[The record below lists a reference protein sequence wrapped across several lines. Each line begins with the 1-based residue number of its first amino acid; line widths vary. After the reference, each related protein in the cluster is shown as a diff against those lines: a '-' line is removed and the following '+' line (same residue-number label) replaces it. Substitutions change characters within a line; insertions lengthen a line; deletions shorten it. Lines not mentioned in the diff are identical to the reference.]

1 MAEGSDPPRHGAG
14 RGRGEGGDPP
24 TTPTVGLPLQLKQ
37 PNFNWEGNVY
47 ENYKAF
53 SERATILLGGPYAKY
68 DDPSKISAFL
78 SWTGDKGFQLY
89 KNIDWERTGYDKH
102 KWEDVVKAFGEEFK
116 PCQTVMQSW
125 YQLGNLYSSHCK
137 DQTEF
142 MTRIKELAKEGGFT
156 NQEEIIKFL
165 FLIHNNNTKVR
176 EYLIDK
182 ADPTKT
188 SYDFLVLAKTIESQ
202 TQTESMSRKLLEKV
216 SNTPVAAV
224 QRNRSKTPF
233 RPKSRP
239 QSGTRGSSPSPGRQ
253 CGKCGFKHPPK
264 KCPAYGKVCNSC
276 KGRNHF
282 WRVCKKTKSKPQ
294 GNPKYRTS
302 RKDQYEV
309 GTEHAPYYQSDFE
322 FEEDC
327 IQIEFSKGTFNKGTD
342 GPKGNIMF
350 DEVTNTQALGDL
362 TLSNRAGKVQVT
374 RFKLDSGAGANLLPV
389 GTYYKLFNR
398 EDRDLE
404 ASRDPRV
411 SLVAANKSRIK
422 QLGSVRLRVQVGEF
436 ERVCKF
442 YVVPNYVR
450 PIFGLPDLTRMQLV
464 RFSMPIVS
472 QWTEGETSI
481 DEASSPIPISS
492 GLTKDEVLERFKE
505 VFTGLGRLKV
515 EPVKIHLTKDAKP
528 VRRPC
533 RRVPIAIRGKFKD
546 ELDSLCKQKVLT
558 KLDKN
563 EVTEWLNSFVNVDK
577 EDTTLRVCLD
587 PSGLNPYIIRPVF
600 NSYTLDE
607 ISYMLKDAKVFTVC
621 DANKGFFQVPLA
633 EESKKLTA
641 MLTPE
646 GVYVHNVLAMGL
658 SLASDVFEMIIK
670 DMIKGLP
677 GVINIADDLLIFGS
691 TIEEHDKNLLAVL
704 DRCKEIGLTLNPRK
718 FKFKCKMVPFFG
730 NVVSDQGILPDPK
743 KVQSIKNWPSPKSP
757 KELQSFLGA
766 VNYLSKF
773 IPELSSLRSPLQGL
787 VKKDSEYLWTGT
799 HEQAFQR
806 IKSAVCESTLLSY
819 YDKTKPIFI
828 EVDASGQG
836 LGAVLLQGNVSSE
849 ELKQASQ
856 TDGKYLKFRNKLKP
870 IAFASKSLSE
880 AEQRYSNIERELLGV
895 VWAIQHF
902 NHYTF
907 ANKINII
914 SDHKPLQ
921 PLFSGKSLTSCSPRT
936 ARLLLKVID
945 RDVRFFYQQGP
956 SMHLSD
962 PLSRLSSHNT
972 QDGNKE
978 EVQGLKVNICD
989 ITSVKNVTLDQ
1000 FKEHTASDEDFKLL
1014 KMYVMHGWPSGQQDC
1029 VEQLRSYFTFKEEI
1043 SFIDGLLFKG
1053 NRLIVP
1059 KALRNKTLQVLHR
1072 SHMGITKT
1080 QERARTSFYWP
1091 GLNTAIKSICQS
1103 CETCLQYAARQDK
1116 QEIGL
1121 VPDCSESWE
1130 TLATDIFEFQGKF
1143 FLIVSCRF
1151 SSYMVIREMTGHT
1164 AEETIDK
1171 LSSIFAELGLP
1182 RTLHCNRGSNYT
1194 SSKFQDFCKGLNIK
1208 VTYSS
1213 AEHHSSNYAERG
1225 VQTVKQFM
1233 RKTEEWQLALLEYLM
1248 TPIRLQGI
1256 QSSPLQLMKKRTIR
1270 GILPV
1275 RQQGT
1280 YSSDYERK
1288 LSRRQE
1294 QAKYQSGS
1302 QYKPLAMGTSILYY
1316 DHDKSQWVP
1325 GVLVEKIHDRSY
1337 VIISQKG
1344 RKVTRN
1350 RVDIK
1355 PYPGKVQVHFETP
1368 KVPMTSPTIMSKQA
1382 SLSSHRPFHHN
1393 NTFNANATSTPSSIT
1408 SSSKSSMSLPKVQ
1421 TQTLSSHHDRKSY
1434 SLEQRDPINNCD
1446 TLQHQPGIQLHK
1458 QSAKSANSQRKMA
1471 ITADKSKSLMPQQ
1484 TRSGRRVQRPK
1495 HYED

>member
-1 MAEGSDPPRHGAG
+1 MAEGGDPPRHGAG
-14 RGRGEGGDPP
+14 RGRGEGGEPA

-89 KNIDWERTGYDKH
+89 KNLDWERTGYDKN

-182 ADPTKT
+182 AEPTKT

-253 CGKCGFKHPPK
+253 CGKCGFKHPPR

-350 DEVTNTQALGDL
+350 DEVTNTKALGDL

-389 GTYYKLFNR
+389 GTYYKLFN
-398 EDRDLE
+398 
-404 ASRDPRV
+404 
-411 SLVAANKSRIK
+411 
-422 QLGSVRLRVQVGEF
+422 
-436 ERVCKF
+436 
-442 YVVPNYVR
+442 
-450 PIFGLPDLTRMQLV
+450 
-464 RFSMPIVS
+464 
-472 QWTEGETSI
+472 
-481 DEASSPIPISS
+481 
-492 GLTKDEVLERFKE
+492 
-505 VFTGLGRLKV
+505 
-515 EPVKIHLTKDAKP
+515 
-528 VRRPC
+528 
-533 RRVPIAIRGKFKD
+533 
-546 ELDSLCKQKVLT
+546 
-558 KLDKN
+558 
-563 EVTEWLNSFVNVDK
+563 
-577 EDTTLRVCLD
+577 
-587 PSGLNPYIIRPVF
+587 
-600 NSYTLDE
+600 
-607 ISYMLKDAKVFTVC
+607 
-621 DANKGFFQVPLA
+621 
-633 EESKKLTA
+633 
-641 MLTPE
+641 
-646 GVYVHNVLAMGL
+646 
-658 SLASDVFEMIIK
+658 
-670 DMIKGLP
+670 
-677 GVINIADDLLIFGS
+677 
-691 TIEEHDKNLLAVL
+691 
-704 DRCKEIGLTLNPRK
+704 
-718 FKFKCKMVPFFG
+718 
-730 NVVSDQGILPDPK
+730 
-743 KVQSIKNWPSPKSP
+743 
-757 KELQSFLGA
+757 
-766 VNYLSKF
+766 
-773 IPELSSLRSPLQGL
+773 
-787 VKKDSEYLWTGT
+787 KKDSEYLWTGT

-806 IKSAVCESTLLSY
+806 IKSAVFESTLLSY

-856 TDGKYLKFRNKLKP
+856 TDGKYLKFRNRLKP

-921 PLFSGKSLTSCSPRT
+921 PLFSGKALTSCSPRT

-945 RDVRFFYQQGP
+945 RDVRFFYQQGQ

-1014 KMYVMHGWPSGQQDC
+1014 KMYVMHGWPSAQQDC

-1103 CETCLQYAARQDK
+1103 CETCLQYAAKQDK

-1130 TLATDIFEFQGKF
+1130 ALATDIFEFQGKF

-1151 SSYMVIREMTGHT
+1151 SSYMVVREMTGHT

-1182 RTLHCNRGSNYT
+1182 RTLHCDRGTNYT

-1225 VQTVKQFM
+1225 S
-1233 RKTEEWQLALLEYLM
+1233 R
-1248 TPIRLQGI
+1248 
-1256 QSSPLQLMKKRTIR
+1256 QSS
-1270 GILPV
+1270 
-1275 RQQGT
+1275 
-1280 YSSDYERK
+1280 
-1288 LSRRQE
+1288 
-1294 QAKYQSGS
+1294 
-1302 QYKPLAMGTSILYY
+1302 
-1316 DHDKSQWVP
+1316 
-1325 GVLVEKIHDRSY
+1325 
-1337 VIISQKG
+1337 
-1344 RKVTRN
+1344 
-1350 RVDIK
+1350 
-1355 PYPGKVQVHFETP
+1355 
-1368 KVPMTSPTIMSKQA
+1368 
-1382 SLSSHRPFHHN
+1382 
-1393 NTFNANATSTPSSIT
+1393 
-1408 SSSKSSMSLPKVQ
+1408 
-1421 TQTLSSHHDRKSY
+1421 
-1434 SLEQRDPINNCD
+1434 
-1446 TLQHQPGIQLHK
+1446 
-1458 QSAKSANSQRKMA
+1458 NS
-1471 ITADKSKSLMPQQ
+1471 
-1484 TRSGRRVQRPK
+1484 
-1495 HYED
+1495 

>member
-1 MAEGSDPPRHGAG
+1 
-14 RGRGEGGDPP
+14 
-24 TTPTVGLPLQLKQ
+24 
-37 PNFNWEGNVY
+37 
-47 ENYKAF
+47 
-53 SERATILLGGPYAKY
+53 
-68 DDPSKISAFL
+68 
-78 SWTGDKGFQLY
+78 
-89 KNIDWERTGYDKH
+89 
-102 KWEDVVKAFGEEFK
+102 
-116 PCQTVMQSW
+116 
-125 YQLGNLYSSHCK
+125 
-137 DQTEF
+137 

-182 ADPTKT
+182 AEPSKT

-253 CGKCGFKHPPK
+253 CGKCGFKHPPR
-264 KCPAYGKVCNSC
+264 KCPAFGKVCNSC

-362 TLSNRAGKVQVT
+362 TLSNRAGKVEVT

-389 GTYYKLFNR
+389 GTYYKLFN
-398 EDRDLE
+398 
-404 ASRDPRV
+404 
-411 SLVAANKSRIK
+411 
-422 QLGSVRLRVQVGEF
+422 
-436 ERVCKF
+436 
-442 YVVPNYVR
+442 
-450 PIFGLPDLTRMQLV
+450 
-464 RFSMPIVS
+464 
-472 QWTEGETSI
+472 
-481 DEASSPIPISS
+481 
-492 GLTKDEVLERFKE
+492 
-505 VFTGLGRLKV
+505 
-515 EPVKIHLTKDAKP
+515 
-528 VRRPC
+528 
-533 RRVPIAIRGKFKD
+533 
-546 ELDSLCKQKVLT
+546 
-558 KLDKN
+558 
-563 EVTEWLNSFVNVDK
+563 
-577 EDTTLRVCLD
+577 
-587 PSGLNPYIIRPVF
+587 
-600 NSYTLDE
+600 
-607 ISYMLKDAKVFTVC
+607 
-621 DANKGFFQVPLA
+621 
-633 EESKKLTA
+633 
-641 MLTPE
+641 
-646 GVYVHNVLAMGL
+646 
-658 SLASDVFEMIIK
+658 
-670 DMIKGLP
+670 
-677 GVINIADDLLIFGS
+677 
-691 TIEEHDKNLLAVL
+691 
-704 DRCKEIGLTLNPRK
+704 
-718 FKFKCKMVPFFG
+718 
-730 NVVSDQGILPDPK
+730 
-743 KVQSIKNWPSPKSP
+743 
-757 KELQSFLGA
+757 
-766 VNYLSKF
+766 
-773 IPELSSLRSPLQGL
+773 
-787 VKKDSEYLWTGT
+787 KKDSEYLWTGT

-856 TDGKYLKFRNKLKP
+856 TEGKYLKFRNRLKP

-956 SMHLSD
+956 SMYLSD
-962 PLSRLSSHNT
+962 PLSRLSSHNI

-1000 FKEHTASDEDFKLL
+1000 FKEHTASDEDFQLL
-1014 KMYVMHGWPSGQQDC
+1014 KMYVMHGWPSAQQDC

-1043 SFIDGLLFKG
+1043 AFIDGLLFKG

-1072 SHMGITKT
+1072 SHMGIIKT

-1091 GLNTAIKSICQS
+1091 GLNIAIKSICQS
-1103 CETCLQYAARQDK
+1103 CETCLQYAAKQDK

-1130 TLATDIFEFQGKF
+1130 ALATDIFEFQGKF

-1151 SSYMVIREMTGHT
+1151 SSYMVVREMAGHT

-1182 RTLHCNRGSNYT
+1182 RTLHCDRGTNYT

-1233 RKTEEWQLALLEYLM
+1233 RKTEEWQMALLEYLM
-1248 TPIRLQGI
+1248 TPIRLQGT

-1280 YSSDYERK
+1280 CSSDYERK

-1302 QYKPLAMGTSILYY
+1302 QYKPLAMGSSILYY

-1350 RVDIK
+1350 RIDIK

-1382 SLSSHRPFHHN
+1382 SSSSHRPFHHN

-1408 SSSKSSMSLPKVQ
+1408 SSTKSSMSLPKIQ
-1421 TQTLSSHHDRKSY
+1421 TQTLSSHHDTKSC
-1434 SLEQRDPINNCD
+1434 SLKNRDPIHNRD
-1446 TLQHQPGIQLHK
+1446 VPQHQPGIQLRN
-1458 QSAKSANSQRKMA
+1458 QSAKSAKTQGKLA
-1471 ITADKSKSLMPQQ
+1471 ITADKSKSSMPQQ
-1484 TRSGRRVQRPK
+1484 TRSGWRVTKPK
-1495 HYED
+1495 RYED

>member
-1 MAEGSDPPRHGAG
+1 M
-14 RGRGEGGDPP
+14 
-24 TTPTVGLPLQLKQ
+24 
-37 PNFNWEGNVY
+37 
-47 ENYKAF
+47 
-53 SERATILLGGPYAKY
+53 GGPYAKY

-78 SWTGDKGFQLY
+78 SWTGNKGFQLY
-89 KNIDWERTGYDKH
+89 KNIDWERAGLSKD
-102 KWEDVVKAFGEEFK
+102 KWEDVVKAFGDEFK

-137 DQTEF
+137 DQSEF
-142 MTRIKELAKEGGFT
+142 MTRIKDLATEGGFT

-182 ADPTKT
+182 ADPTKS

-202 TQTESMSRKLLEKV
+202 SQTESMSRKLLEKV
-216 SNTPVAAV
+216 GTTQVAAV

-233 RPKSRP
+233 KSQDRSNP
-239 QSGTRGSSPSPGRQ
+239 RGPSSSPGKQ
-253 CGKCGFKHPPK
+253 CGKCGFRHPPRK
-264 KCPAYGKVCNSC
+264 YPAYGKVCNAC

-282 WRVCKKTKSKPQ
+282 WKVCKSKSNKSKPQ
-294 GNPKYRTS
+294 GNPRYRTS
-302 RKDQYEV
+302 RREQYEV
-309 GTEHAPYYQSDFE
+309 RTEHSPYYQSDFE
-322 FEEDC
+322 FQEDC
-327 IQIEFSKGTFNKGTD
+327 IQIEFSKGTINNSTNSTQS
-342 GPKGNIMF
+342 NIMF

-362 TLSNRAGKVQVT
+362 KLSNKAGKTQLT
-374 RFKLDSGAGANLLPV
+374 RFKLDSGAGANLLPI
-389 GTYYKLFNR
+389 GTYYKLFNK

-411 SLVAANKSRIK
+411 SLVAANKSKIK
-422 QLGSVRLRVQVGEF
+422 QLGTVRLRVHVGEF

-442 YVVPNYVR
+442 YVVPNYVK
-450 PIFGLPDLTRMQLV
+450 PIFGLPDLTRMEIV

-472 QWTEGETSI
+472 QWMDNETSV
-481 DEASSPIPISS
+481 DEASPLTS
-492 GLTKDEVLERFKE
+492 GLTKDEVLEKFKE

-533 RRVPIAIRGKFKD
+533 RRVPIAIRGTFKD

-607 ISYMLKDAKVFTVC
+607 ISYMLRDAKVFTVC

-646 GVYVHNVLAMGL
+646 GVYIHNVLAMGL

-670 DMIKGLP
+670 DMIKGLS

-691 TIEEHDKNLLAVL
+691 TIEEHDRNLLAVL
-704 DRCKEIGLTLNPRK
+704 ERCKEIGLTLNPKK

-787 VKKDSEYLWTGT
+787 IKKDSEYLWTGT
-799 HEQAFQR
+799 HEQAFQ
-806 IKSAVCESTLLSY
+806 KLKNAVCESTLLSY
-819 YDKTKPIFI
+819 YDKSKPIFI

-836 LGAVLLQGNVSSE
+836 LGAVLLQGCVSNE

-856 TDGKYLKFRNKLKP
+856 TDGKYLKFRNILKP

-921 PLFSGKSLTSCSPRT
+921 PLFSGKALTSCSPRT
-936 ARLLLKVID
+936 ARLLLKIID

-956 SMHLSD
+956 SMHLAD
-962 PLSRLSSHNT
+962 PLSRLSTHNT
-972 QDGNKE
+972 EDGNKE

-989 ITSVKNVTLDQ
+989 ITSVRNVTLDQ
-1000 FKEHTASDEDFKLL
+1000 FKEHTDIDEDFRLL
-1014 KMYVMHGWPSGQQDC
+1014 KMYVMHGWPSAQQDC
-1029 VEQLRSYFTFKEEI
+1029 VKQLRSYYTFKEEI

-1053 NRLIVP
+1053 NRVIVP
-1059 KALRNKTLQVLHR
+1059 KALRNKTLEVLHR
-1072 SHMGITKT
+1072 THMGIVKT

-1091 GLNTAIKSICQS
+1091 GLNKAIKDICQT

-1130 TLATDIFEFQGKF
+1130 ALATDIFEFQGKY
-1143 FLIVSCRF
+1143 FLIIACRF
-1151 SSYMVIREMTGHT
+1151 SSYMVVREMDGHT
-1164 AEETIDK
+1164 AEETIK
-1171 LSSIFAELGLP
+1171 KFSSVFAELGLP
-1182 RTLHCNRGSNYT
+1182 RTLHCDRGTNYT
-1194 SSKFQDFCKGLNIK
+1194 STQFQEFCQSLNIK

-1213 AEHHSSNYAERG
+1213 AEHHQSNYAERG
-1225 VQTVKQFM
+1225 VQTIKQFM
-1233 RKTEEWQLALLEYLM
+1233 RKTKEWQMALLEYLM
-1248 TPIRLQGI
+1248 TPIRHQGSH
-1256 QSSPLQLMKKRTIR
+1256 SSPLQLMKKRTIR

-1275 RQQGT
+1275 RQQGIC
-1280 YSSDYERK
+1280 SNDYDRK
-1288 LSRRQE
+1288 VLRRQE
-1294 QAKYQSGS
+1294 QVKYQSGS
-1302 QYKPLAMGTSILYY
+1302 SYKELAMGSSVLYY
-1316 DHDKSQWVP
+1316 DHDKGQWVP
-1325 GVLVEKIHDRSY
+1325 GVLVERIHDRSY
-1337 VIISQKG
+1337 VVISQKG
-1344 RKVTRN
+1344 RKITRN
-1350 RVDIK
+1350 RIDIK
-1355 PYPGKVQVHFETP
+1355 PYPGKVEVQFKLP
-1368 KVPMTSPTIMSKQA
+1368 KVPLTLKSSIMSQQVP
-1382 SLSSHRPFHHN
+1382 SSFHRPFHQN
-1393 NTFNANATSTPSSIT
+1393 NIKPSPPT
-1408 SSSKSSMSLPKVQ
+1408 SSGSSLKSAISPQ
-1421 TQTLSSHHDRKSY
+1421 TQTLSTYHHKKPC
-1434 SLEQRDPINNCD
+1434 SLDQRDPISKPAEAP
-1446 TLQHQPGIQLHK
+1446 LPKGIQLIPK
-1458 QSAKSANSQRKMA
+1458 PAKSASTKGKMA
-1471 ITADKSKSLMPQQ
+1471 DMAAKVPSKMPRQ
-1484 TRSGRRVQRPK
+1484 TRSGRRVLKPK
-1495 HYED
+1495 CYED

>member
-1 MAEGSDPPRHGAG
+1 MAEGGDPPRHGAG
-14 RGRGEGGDPP
+14 RGRGEGGEPA

-89 KNIDWERTGYDKH
+89 KNLDWERSGYDKS

-156 NQEEIIKFL
+156 NQEEIIRFL

-182 ADPTKT
+182 AEPTKT

-253 CGKCGFKHPPK
+253 CGKCGFKHPPR

-322 FEEDC
+322 FQEDC

-389 GTYYKLFNR
+389 GTYYKLFNK

-450 PIFGLPDLTRMQLV
+450 PIFGLPDLTRMQLL

-481 DEASSPIPISS
+481 DEASSPSSLPS

-533 RRVPIAIRGKFKD
+533 RRVPVAIRGKFKD

-577 EDTTLRVCLD
+577 EDTSLRVCLD
-587 PSGLNPYIIRPVF
+587 PSGFNPYIIRPVF

-658 SLASDVFEMIIK
+658 SLASDIFEMIIK

-773 IPELSSLRSPLQGL
+773 IP
-787 VKKDSEYLWTGT
+787 
-799 HEQAFQR
+799 
-806 IKSAVCESTLLSY
+806 
-819 YDKTKPIFI
+819 
-828 EVDASGQG
+828 
-836 LGAVLLQGNVSSE
+836 
-849 ELKQASQ
+849 
-856 TDGKYLKFRNKLKP
+856 
-870 IAFASKSLSE
+870 
-880 AEQRYSNIERELLGV
+880 
-895 VWAIQHF
+895 
-902 NHYTF
+902 
-907 ANKINII
+907 
-914 SDHKPLQ
+914 
-921 PLFSGKSLTSCSPRT
+921 GKSLTSCSPRT

-1014 KMYVMHGWPSGQQDC
+1014 KMYVMHGWPSAQQDC

-1072 SHMGITKT
+1072 SHMGIIKT

-1091 GLNTAIKSICQS
+1091 GLNIAIKSICQS
-1103 CETCLQYAARQDK
+1103 CETCLQYAAKQDK

-1130 TLATDIFEFQGKF
+1130 ALATDIFEFQGKF

-1151 SSYMVIREMTGHT
+1151 SSYMVVREMTEHT

-1182 RTLHCNRGSNYT
+1182 RTLHCDRGTNYT

-1233 RKTEEWQLALLEYLM
+1233 RKTEEWQMALLEYLM
-1248 TPIRLQGI
+1248 TPIRLQGT

-1280 YSSDYERK
+1280 CSSDYERR

-1302 QYKPLAMGTSILYY
+1302 QYKPLAMGSSILYY

-1350 RVDIK
+1350 RIDIK

-1382 SLSSHRPFHHN
+1382 SSSSHRPFHHN

-1408 SSSKSSMSLPKVQ
+1408 SSSKSSMSLPKIQ
-1421 TQTLSSHHDRKSY
+1421 TQTLSSHHDTKSC
-1434 SLEQRDPINNCD
+1434 SLENRDPIHNRD
-1446 TLQHQPGIQLHK
+1446 VPQHQPGIQLRK
-1458 QSAKSANSQRKMA
+1458 QSAKSAKTQGKLA
-1471 ITADKSKSLMPQQ
+1471 ITADKLKSSMPQQ
-1484 TRSGRRVQRPK
+1484 TRSGQQVTKPK
-1495 HYED
+1495 RYED